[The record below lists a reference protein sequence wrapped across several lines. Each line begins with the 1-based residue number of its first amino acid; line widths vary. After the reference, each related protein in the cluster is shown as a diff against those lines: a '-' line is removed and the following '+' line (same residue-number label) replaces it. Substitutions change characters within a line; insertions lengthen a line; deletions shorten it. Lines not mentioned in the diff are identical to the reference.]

1 MKIAGCVTVMFAFL
15 LVLSS
20 PAISLAGEADVVGVK
35 ARSGGDGTWS
45 FSVTVRHD
53 DEGWDH
59 YADRWELLGPDGE
72 VLGTRVLLHP
82 HVGEQPF
89 TRSLGGV
96 EIPEGLGKVVVRAR
110 DSVHGYGGKEMGIE
124 LSEVKAEGGK

>member
-1 MKIAGCVTVMFAFL
+1 MKIVGYITIVFAL
-15 LVLSS
+15 LCILAL

-35 ARSGGDGTWS
+35 ARGGGDGTWS
-45 FSVTVRHD
+45 FTVTVKHD

-59 YADRWELLGPDGE
+59 YANKWEVLSPDGV
-72 VLGTRVLLHP
+72 VLGTRILLHP

-96 EIPEGLGKVVVRAR
+96 EIPEGVGKVIVRAK
-110 DSVHGYGGKEMGIE
+110 DSVHGYGGEEM
-124 LSEVKAEGGK
+124 EVEMSGVKK